1 MEFRVEELA
10 PCRKKVTVVVP
21 PEQVREEVDAKYG
34 EINKQVVMPG
44 FRPGKAPRKLLESRF
59 GAQVLDEVK
68 GKIVEAAFKTMV
80 EEKKVA
86 PLTQPTVDV
95 EKIVLDPSKAF
106 EFSLEVTTRPEFEL
120 PDWKGLEVAV
130 PSATVSEADVDA
142 GIERMRLAE
151 GTLVPAETGLAS
163 DDVAVFDWKASEGG
177 EPLHAEEGS
186 YYRVGGGV
194 VDGVVIDGLDEKIQG
209 ATAGATFL
217 VKGRAAP
224 DDPRAPLAG
233 KEFDVT
239 LEVKDVK
246 RFRPAD
252 LDEAFL
258 KRHDLDDVA
267 ELRKDV
273 SRKILR
279 AREREREKLAE
290 DRLVETLLGKV
301 SFDLPADVV
310 ANAVDGWLER
320 RRVEAQAEGQ
330 DEDAVAKEATGDA
343 SEVRAKVEAD
353 LRRHFVLERIAEAE
367 DVKVGEPEL
376 LGAVEQIAR
385 DNGRSAGEVI
395 EYFREDPSRLTELRT
410 HLRHEKARAALRTAA
425 KLVDEA
431 PTAAP
436 APQAAPRKGK

>member
-1 MEFRVEELA
+1 M
-10 PCRKKVTVVVP
+10 
-21 PEQVREEVDAKYG
+21 
-34 EINKQVVMPG
+34 
-44 FRPGKAPRKLLESRF
+44 
-59 GAQVLDEVK
+59 
-68 GKIVEAAFKTMV
+68 
-80 EEKKVA
+80 
-86 PLTQPTVDV
+86 
-95 EKIVLDPSKAF
+95 
-106 EFSLEVTTRPEFEL
+106 
-120 PDWKGLEVAV
+120 
-130 PSATVSEADVDA
+130 
-142 GIERMRLAE
+142 
-151 GTLVPAETGLAS
+151 
-163 DDVAVFDWKASEGG
+163 
-177 EPLHAEEGS
+177 
-186 YYRVGGGV
+186 

-258 KRHDLDDVA
+258 KRHDLDDVG

-410 HLRHEKARAALRTAA
+410 HLRHEKARAALRTSA